1 MKHWERTLIAP
12 DATLRDALRN
22 IDATGVGMALVVD
35 PDRRL
40 LGTLSDGD
48 IRRALIRGEDLDG
61 PCGAFANPDPAS
73 APADMDAASRLGLL
87 RSRKLRQLPL
97 LDAEGRIAG
106 LSTLADFLEMPD
118 RPNAVVIMAGGKG
131 TRLGELTQDTP
142 KPMLKVGPRPM
153 LDTVVD
159 AFAAQGFRRIFLS
172 INYRGEQIEGHF
184 GDGSARGLDIRY
196 LRETRP
202 LGTCGS
208 LSLLPG
214 AEDDPVLVTNGDV
227 LTKIDYGQVLDG
239 HAASGAAATVVV
251 RDYEMQVPFGVVR
264 ADEGSR
270 VLAIEEKPSFVH
282 RINAGVYALSRL
294 ALEAV
299 PSDRPFDMPELL
311 QTLIASGH
319 GVRSHRAEG
328 YWVDVGRMADFA
340 RANEDYGAV
349 FEGG

>member
-1 MKHWERTLIAP
+1 MKTWESTLIGP
-12 DATLRDALRN
+12 ETTLRDALRN
-22 IDATGVGMALVVD
+22 IDSTGVGMALVVD
-35 PDRRL
+35 PQRRL

-61 PCGAFANPDPAS
+61 PCGPFAHADPAH
-73 APADMDAASRLGLL
+73 APVDMDAASRLGLL
-87 RSRKLRQLPL
+87 RTRKLRQLPL
-97 LDAEGRIAG
+97 IDAQGRVAG

-118 RPNAVVIMAGGKG
+118 RPNAVVIMAGGRG
-131 TRLGELTQDTP
+131 TRLGELTHDTP

-172 INYRGEQIEGHF
+172 INYRGEQIESHF
-184 GDGSARGLDIRY
+184 GDGADRGLDIGY
-196 LRETRP
+196 LRETQP

-208 LSLLPG
+208 LSLLPPDVHG
-214 AEDDPVLVTNGDV
+214 PILVTNGDV
-227 LTKIDYGQVLDG
+227 LTKLDFGQLLDG
-239 HAASGAAATVVV
+239 HDASGAAATVVV

-264 ADEGSR
+264 ADEGR

-282 RINAGVYALSRL
+282 RINAGVYALSAAAL
-294 ALEAV
+294 ARV
-299 PSDRPFDMPELL
+299 PRQTAYDMPRLL
-311 QTLIASGH
+311 QALIEAGQ

-340 RANEDYGAV
+340 RANQDYDAV
-349 FEGG
+349 FESR

>member
-12 DATLRDALRN
+12 DASLRDALRN

-35 PDRRL
+35 SGRRL

-73 APADMDAASRLGLL
+73 APVDLDAASRLGLL

-97 LDAEGRIAG
+97 LDAGGRIAG

-118 RPNAVVIMAGGKG
+118 RPNAVVIMAGGRG
-131 TRLGELTQDTP
+131 TRLGELTHDTP

-159 AFAAQGFRRIFLS
+159 AFAAQGFRRIYLS
-172 INYRGEQIEGHF
+172 VNYRGEQIEAHF
-184 GDGSARGLDIRY
+184 GDGADRGLEIRY
-196 LRETRP
+196 LREDRP

-208 LSLLPG
+208 LSLLPPE
-214 AEDDPVLVTNGDV
+214 AEGPILVTNGDV
-227 LTKIDYGQVLDG
+227 LTKLDFGRVLEG
-239 HAASGAAATVVV
+239 HEASGAAATVVV

-264 ADEGSR
+264 AVDDS
-270 VLAIEEKPSFVH
+270 VVAIDEKPSFVH
-282 RINAGVYALSRL
+282 RINAGVYALSRP
-294 ALEAV
+294 ALDLV
-299 PSDRPFDMPELL
+299 PLGAAFDMPQLL
-311 QTLIASGH
+311 QALIDSGRV
-319 GVRSHRAEG
+319 VRSHRAEG
-328 YWVDVGRMADFA
+328 YWMDVGRVADFT
-340 RANEDYGAV
+340 RANQDYGVV
-349 FEGG
+349 FGGST

>member
-22 IDATGVGMALVVD
+22 IDATGAGMALVVD
-35 PDRRL
+35 PGRRL

-61 PCGAFANPDPAS
+61 PCGPFANPAPAS
-73 APADMDAASRLGLL
+73 APVDMDAASRLGLL
-87 RSRKLRQLPL
+87 RSRRLRQLPL
-97 LDAEGRIAG
+97 LDPQGRIAG

-172 INYRGEQIEGHF
+172 INYRGEQIEAHF
-184 GDGSARGLDIRY
+184 GDGSARGLDVRY
-196 LRETRP
+196 LRETQP

-208 LSLLPG
+208 LSLLPADEAG
-214 AEDDPVLVTNGDV
+214 PVLVTNGDV
-227 LTKIDYGQVLDG
+227 LTKLDYGQVLDG
-239 HAASGAAATVVV
+239 HEASGAAATVVV

-264 ADEGSR
+264 ADGGR

-282 RINAGVYALSRL
+282 RINAGVYALSRP
-294 ALEAV
+294 ALDAV
-299 PSDRPFDMPELL
+299 PAGRPSDMPELL
-311 QTLIASGH
+311 QALIDGGY

>member
-22 IDATGVGMALVVD
+22 IDATGVGMALVID
-35 PDRRL
+35 SDRHL

-97 LDAEGRIAG
+97 LDAKGRIAG

-142 KPMLKVGPRPM
+142 KPMLRVGPRPM

-172 INYRGEQIEGHF
+172 INYRGEQIEAHF
-184 GDGSARGLDIRY
+184 GDGSSRGLDIRY
-196 LRETRP
+196 LRETQP

-208 LSLLPG
+208 LSLLPPDEAG
-214 AEDDPVLVTNGDV
+214 PVLVTNGDV

-239 HAASGAAATVVV
+239 HEASGAAATVVV

-264 ADEGSR
+264 ADEGR

-282 RINAGVYALSRL
+282 RINAGVYALSRP
-294 ALEAV
+294 ALDAV
-299 PSDRPFDMPELL
+299 PPGRASDMPELL
-311 QTLIASGH
+311 QTLIDSGRA
-319 GVRSHRAEG
+319 VRSHRAEG